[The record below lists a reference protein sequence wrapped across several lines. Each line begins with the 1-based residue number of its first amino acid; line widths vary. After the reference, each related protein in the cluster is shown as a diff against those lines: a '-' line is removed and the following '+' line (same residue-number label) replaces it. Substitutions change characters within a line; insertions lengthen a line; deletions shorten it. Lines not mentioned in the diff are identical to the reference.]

1 MSKVRNLPDP
11 EDTAWVESHGGALLL
26 NTPLHCNKQSLCPA
40 CFLAQI
46 NEFEYCPIHCPAQFS
61 SDHLAHIV
69 CCQDDNVDR
78 LAILGCFAAFSEH
91 AKFWVFMSFRGMT
104 VLELLGTP
112 ILLRYH
118 WKLASRLHAQI
129 VPLLNLQKLVP
140 FSLIIFLTSG
150 LMMTHGIS

>member
-11 EDTAWVESHGGALLL
+11 EDIAWVECQGRALLL

-61 SDHLAHIV
+61 PDHLAHIV

-78 LAILGCFAAFSEH
+78 LAILGRFAAFSEH
-91 AKFWVFMSFRGMT
+91 AKFWVFHVIQRNDCARVVGHTNFAARPLVKKMIK
-104 VLELLGTP
+104 LKGT
-112 ILLRYH
+112 
-118 WKLASRLHAQI
+118 
-129 VPLLNLQKLVP
+129 N
-140 FSLIIFLTSG
+140 F
-150 LMMTHGIS
+150 